1 METAHPILDERC
13 GRFRILFSIATT
25 DERRSFSISPMLP
38 FKVIYHPLYDLDL
51 GRHVFPSEKF
61 KLIHDALL
69 AEGIADASDFLQPE
83 PAPDEDI
90 LRVHTP
96 AYVNKLQTDSLTLSD
111 RMKLEIPLSESTRI
125 GFWLAAG
132 GSTLAGQKALEDG
145 FAANLSGG
153 FHHAY
158 PGHGE
163 GFCMIHDV
171 GVAIRSLQA
180 AGKIR
185 TAMTVDTDVHHG
197 NGTAAIFGDDD
208 SVFTLSIHQENNY
221 PMPKPP
227 SDEDIGL
234 EDGTRDREYLDAL
247 EAGVL
252 RALKKMTPDI
262 IFYVGGADPYRE
274 DQLGGLALS
283 IEGLQN
289 RDRLVFE
296 QARRKGIP
304 VASTLAGG
312 YARRVADTVRIHVN
326 TITAARDVLQ
336 QQSSA
341 GNA

>member
-1 METAHPILDERC
+1 
-13 GRFRILFSIATT
+13 
-25 DERRSFSISPMLP
+25 MLP
-38 FKVIYHPLYDLDL
+38 FKVIYHPKYDLDL
-51 GRHVFPSEKF
+51 GTHVFPSQKF
-61 KLIHDALL
+61 RLIHDALL
-69 AEGIADASDFLQPE
+69 AEGIAAADDFLRPE
-83 PAPDEDI
+83 PALDEDV

-96 AYVNKLQTDSLTLSD
+96 AYVQKLKTDSLTLSE
-111 RMKLEIPLSESTRI
+111 RMKLEIPLSPATRE

-132 GSTLAGQKALEDG
+132 GSTLAGCKALEDG

-163 GFCMIHDV
+163 GFCMLHDV
-171 GVAIRSLQA
+171 GIAIRSLQA

-197 NGTAAIFGDDD
+197 NGTAAIFADDD
-208 SVFTLSIHQENNY
+208 TVCTLSIHQENNY

-227 SDEDIGL
+227 SDVDIGL
-234 EDGTRDREYLDAL
+234 DDGVGDEKYLDAL
-247 EAGVL
+247 EKGL
-252 RALKKMTPDI
+252 QRAFKKMTPDL

-274 DQLGGLALS
+274 DQLGGLALTM
-283 IEGLQN
+283 EGLQK

-296 QARRKGIP
+296 HARSRGIP

-326 TITAARDVLQ
+326 TILAARDVVLQ
-336 QQSSA
+336 QIPSA
-341 GNA
+341 KSK

>member
-1 METAHPILDERC
+1 
-13 GRFRILFSIATT
+13 
-25 DERRSFSISPMLP
+25 MLP
-38 FKVIYHPLYDLDL
+38 FKVIFHPQYDLKL
-51 GRHVFPSEKF
+51 GPHVFPSEKF

-69 AEGIADASDFLQPE
+69 AEGIAEAGDFLRPE

-96 AYVNKLQTDSLTLSD
+96 EYVRKLKTDSLTLSE
-111 RMKLEIPLSESTRI
+111 RMKLEIPLSESTRA

-132 GSTLAGQKALEDG
+132 GSMLAGRKALEDG

-197 NGTAAIFGDDD
+197 NGTAAIFGDDE

-227 SDEDIGL
+227 SDEDLGL
-234 EDGTRDREYLDAL
+234 EDGTRDDKYLDAL
-247 EAGVL
+247 EKGLL
-252 RALKKMTPDI
+252 RAFSKMTPDI

-274 DQLGGLALS
+274 DQLGGLALT
-283 IEGLQN
+283 IEGLQK

-296 QARRKGIP
+296 HARRKGIP

-312 YARRVADTVRIHVN
+312 YARHVADTVRIHVN
-326 TITAARDVLQ
+326 TIIAARDVVLQ
-336 QQSSA
+336 QLA
-341 GNA
+341 T